1 MQNNLDPKKNISLR
15 GYINA
20 ALIIVVFYII
30 YTSIIAIPTKY
41 IFVDYFTRM
50 GYIGNYSY
58 ITVVMAMLSA
68 KFAYAFVKSSVRTM
82 TSSNKS

>member
-1 MQNNLDPKKNISLR
+1 
-15 GYINA
+15 
-20 ALIIVVFYII
+20 
-30 YTSIIAIPTKY
+30 
-41 IFVDYFTRM
+41 M